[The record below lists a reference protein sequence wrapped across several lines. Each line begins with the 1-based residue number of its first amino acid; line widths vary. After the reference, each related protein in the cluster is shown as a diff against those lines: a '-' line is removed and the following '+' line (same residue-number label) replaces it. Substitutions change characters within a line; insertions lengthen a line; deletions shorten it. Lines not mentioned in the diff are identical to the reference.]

1 MIEQYITKTRPNLDV
16 PFFEDCDEG
25 RDRSDAIIQLAIDHP
40 ELVTSRDSMA
50 RPATELVWTATWT
63 FAGFPEFAK
72 FMQLAYTTDPTLR
85 VDRTKYIM
93 KNGQEMLIETQGPES
108 EERVVQIHV
117 TPSEAVRYDGVTMTA
132 AEAQNL

>member
-1 MIEQYITKTRPNLDV
+1 MIQFFTKTRPTVDV
-16 PFFEDCDEG
+16 PFFEDSEEG
-25 RDRSDAIIQLAIDHP
+25 KARADAIIQLAIEHP
-40 ELVTSRDSMA
+40 ELVTSRETDPT
-50 RPATELVWTATWT
+50 PAAGLTWSGTWT
-63 FAGFPEFAK
+63 FAGFSELTE

-93 KNGQEMLIETQGPES
+93 KNGQEMLVETQVPGS
-108 EERVVQIHV
+108 EERVLQIHV